1 MQANGSFLVDMNVV
15 IALFNGEIGVEE
27 KFNGADEINF
37 SVIIKGELIYGTK
50 HSRHSEENIQQVQD
64 FRSECKLLL
73 IDEETAYLYA
83 EIKLQLRRQG
93 HPIPENDVWIAATAL
108 QHGLT
113 LVTRDSHFDVVE
125 GLLLEV
131 W

>member
-15 IALFNGEIGVEE
+15 IALFNGETGVEE

-37 SVIIKGELIYGTK
+37 SVIIEGELIYGAK
-50 HSRHSEENIQQVQD
+50 HSRRSEENIQQVQD

-83 EIKLQLRRQG
+83 ETKLQLRRQG

-113 LVTRDSHFDVVE
+113 LVTRDSHFDVVD
-125 GLLLEV
+125 GLLVEV